1 MANFKDCEE
10 KLDLVSLKGQRGGGG
25 FTAVVLDSNGVF
37 LLLIL
42 KEPWIQHGTV
52 KENILFGKAFDVE
65 KYSAVIYA
73 CALSEVRII
82 QLCFLL
88 GALNELLWLQ

>member
-1 MANFKDCEE
+1 MFWLTAVDCVE
-10 KLDLVSLKGQRGGGG
+10 KLDLVSLRGQRWGGLYSCRVG
-25 FTAVVLDSNGVF
+25 LIGVF
-37 LLLIL
+37 LLLIF

-52 KENILFGKAFDVE
+52 KENILFGKPFDVE

-82 QLCFLL
+82 
-88 GALNELLWLQ
+88 